1 MKSICSGIIRIL
13 VLVAQIGDQSQFS
26 IINSGILN
34 TIDEVVLIHI
44 SHRPLILNIFTL
56 FEILSSTN
64 GGADYLATHCCFSI
78 SIKVLQRFM
87 KEESTEYD
95 DIMKKALLIIQRII
109 EKRPDAMSF
118 FLEAQGYSTVVRV
131 STLKTIS
138 RIVRQTGLSCLMFL
152 LQNEMGDDQLQ
163 PLNLLPTLFQSENDV
178 SWMTSIWMCCSY
190 YIEYHYQLLTPDDI
204 SLVYSNALQ
213 SLPTSMEDR
222 NLVIAVIRTLFA
234 YATSPS
240 LLKTHEV
247 KFKSI
252 CCYLY
257 DD

>member
-1 MKSICSGIIRIL
+1 
-13 VLVAQIGDQSQFS
+13 
-26 IINSGILN
+26 
-34 TIDEVVLIHI
+34 
-44 SHRPLILNIFTL
+44 
-56 FEILSSTN
+56 
-64 GGADYLATHCCFSI
+64 
-78 SIKVLQRFM
+78 
-87 KEESTEYD
+87 
-95 DIMKKALLIIQRII
+95 MKKALLIIQRII

-118 FLEAQGYSTVVRV
+118 FLEAQGYSTVVRA
-131 STLKTIS
+131 STLKTVS

-190 YIEYHYQLLTPDDI
+190 YIEYHYQLLTADDI